1 MRAKSAKRGPRRPF
15 SQGPRIR
22 TRLASSRR
30 FRAGKARGRN
40 FERFPDLRRISS
52 TPRPDAA
59 STRAVDSRRT
69 SARASVPNS
78 SRSMRATAP
87 VATSR
92 RKSSPGASHDGR
104 RRRLGRPRSPET
116 LPVEGGITGRP
127 PRAREASPRRR
138 RDRLL
143 DQAER
148 DPRDRRRVG
157 LREDDHGPPPRETRR
172 AHGRPT
178 PVPRQRHRRA
188 EGRAA
193 EGLPSPRADDLPRSV
208 RIAQPALH
216 RDGCGRGA
224 ADGSRRD
231 GFPRGSG
238 GFDREGARAR
248 GTRTGIGLHDPV
260 SARAERRPTPTGRH
274 PAGDRPPPGVH
285 RRGRAGVRARR
296 LDPCGRHESPAPA
309 PRRIPPDAGVHLSR
323 RRGDAVHVRPN
334 RGHVPGADRRA
345 RDRRGGHRAPVAS
358 VHAGTPNLGA
368 GAGSE
373 VPARPSE
380 DLGRAPEPDR
390 LAERMHVPSAL
401 PVRARN
407 LQDDET
413 RVAGDRAGPL
423 RGMPLR
429 RRSRIVFGCTSCRG
443 HGIRRRAPDM
453 TWFAKVAA
461 VFLAVLAIV
470 GAIVWVN
477 FLDRYIAASDA
488 RMQIG
493 GNVGYQNV
501 TIPAVTSPDQNV
513 TVGVRFFLRNPSG
526 IAIDIMQISYRFYMD
541 NLTDTRS
548 FAEKGASIFVVAG
561 GFFPPGIGYVVG
573 PHSTADV
580 WGNATVFGETQ
591 PTQLARLNL
600 TFGGRYFPII
610 DASLVYR
617 VHGTSIVE
625 RVLGIE
631 FATSG
636 GIVPYGS

>member
-1 MRAKSAKRGPRRPF
+1 MRAKSSKRRPRRP
-15 SQGPRIR
+15 SSNGPRIR
-22 TRLASSRR
+22 TYWASSRR
-30 FRAGKARGRN
+30 FRAQKARGRN

-92 RKSSPGASHDGR
+92 RKSSRGASHDGR
-104 RRRLGRPRSPET
+104 RRRLGRPRAPET
-116 LPVEGGITGRP
+116 LPLEGGIAGRP

-157 LREDDHGPPPRETRR
+157 LREDHHGPPPRETRR

-193 EGLPSPRADDLPRSV
+193 EGLPSPRTDDLPRSV

-224 ADGSRRD
+224 ADGSRGD

-238 GFDREGARAR
+238 GSDCEGARAR
-248 GTRTGIGLHDPV
+248 GTRTGIGFHVPV
-260 SARAERRPTPTGRH
+260 SARAERWAAATGRH
-274 PAGDRPPPGVH
+274 RAGDRPPAGVH
-285 RRGRAGVRARR
+285 RRGRAGVHARR
-296 LDPCGRHESPAPA
+296 LDPRGRHESPAPA

-390 LAERMHVPSAL
+390 LAERM
-401 PVRARN
+401 
-407 LQDDET
+407 Q
-413 RVAGDRAGPL
+413 
-423 RGMPLR
+423 
-429 RRSRIVFGCTSCRG
+429 FGG
-443 HGIRRRAPDM
+443 H
-453 TWFAKVAA
+453 
-461 VFLAVLAIV
+461 
-470 GAIVWVN
+470 
-477 FLDRYIAASDA
+477 
-488 RMQIG
+488 
-493 GNVGYQNV
+493 VGYQTV
-501 TIPAVTSPDQNV
+501 TTPAVTSPDQNV

-526 IAIDIMQISYRFYMD
+526 IAIDIMHISYRFYMD

-610 DASLVYR
+610 DASMVYR

-625 RVLGIE
+625 RVVGIE

>member
-1 MRAKSAKRGPRRPF
+1 MRA
-15 SQGPRIR
+15 I
-22 TRLASSRR
+22 
-30 FRAGKARGRN
+30 
-40 FERFPDLRRISS
+40 
-52 TPRPDAA
+52 
-59 STRAVDSRRT
+59 
-69 SARASVPNS
+69 
-78 SRSMRATAP
+78 AP

-92 RKSSPGASHDGR
+92 RKSSPGASHDGG
-104 RRRLGRPRSPET
+104 RRRLGRPRAPKAV
-116 LPVEGGITGRP
+116 PVEGGFAGRP
-127 PRAREASPRRR
+127 PREGEGGPRGRR
-138 RDRLL
+138 NRLL

-148 DPRDRRRVG
+148 DSRNRRGVR
-157 LREDDHGPPPRETRR
+157 LWEDDDGPPPREARR
-172 AHGRPT
+172 ADGRPT
-178 PVPRQRHRRA
+178 PVPRQRHRDP
-188 EGRAA
+188 EGRAP
-193 EGLPSPRADDLPRSV
+193 EGLPPSRADDLPGSV

-224 ADGSRRD
+224 ADSSLRD
-231 GFPRGSG
+231 EFPRGSG
-238 GFDREGARAR
+238 GSDRQGARAR
-248 GTRTGIGLHDPV
+248 GTRTGIGLHVSV
-260 SARAERRPTPTGRH
+260 SARAKRRSTATGRNR
-274 PAGDRPPPGVH
+274 AGDRPPAGVH
-285 RRGRAGVRARR
+285 CRGRAGVHARR

-309 PRRIPPDAGVHLSR
+309 PRRIPPGAGVHLSR

-358 VHAGTPNLGA
+358 VHAGTPNLRA
-368 GAGSE
+368 GSGSE

-413 RVAGDRAGPL
+413 RVAGDRTGPL
-423 RGMPLR
+423 RGVPLR

-461 VFLAVLAIV
+461 VFLAVLAII

-488 RMQIG
+488 RMPIG

-513 TVGVRFFLRNPSG
+513 TVG
-526 IAIDIMQISYRFYMD
+526 
-541 NLTDTRS
+541 
-548 FAEKGASIFVVAG
+548 
-561 GFFPPGIGYVVG
+561 
-573 PHSTADV
+573 
-580 WGNATVFGETQ
+580 
-591 PTQLARLNL
+591 
-600 TFGGRYFPII
+600 GRYFPII
-610 DASLVYR
+610 DASMVYR

-625 RVLGIE
+625 RVVGIE